1 MTLYKFP
8 SGKIVSDE
16 DYKATFA
23 AEYPSDR
30 PEAAPDYVAPTAE
43 GNKQVCFD
51 EDSSED
57 DE

>member
-23 AEYPSDR
+23 AEYPSGR
-30 PEAAPDYVAPTAE
+30 PEANPDYVPPSKD
-43 GNKQVCFD
+43 GDKQVCFNEEGD
-51 EDSSED
+51 EED
-57 DE
+57 D

>member
-23 AEYPSDR
+23 EEYPSDR
-30 PEAAPDYVAPTAE
+30 PEAAPDYVPPSND
-43 GNKQVCFD
+43 GNKQVVFD
-51 EDSSED
+51 ENDEED
-57 DE
+57 EE